1 MESATMSK
9 FTFSILVGTA
19 LVLTAGAANAN
30 GVAVPEIDGMAG
42 LAAMGAIGAVMAY
55 VWERPRKQR

>member
-1 MESATMSK
+1 MSK

-19 LVLTAGAANAN
+19 LVFTAGAANA
-30 GVAVPEIDGMAG
+30 GVPVPEIDGTAG

-55 VWERPRKQR
+55 VWERRRKRTD

>member
-1 MESATMSK
+1 MSK

-19 LVLTAGAANAN
+19 LVFTAGVANATPTN
-30 GVAVPEIDGMAG
+30 AVPEIDGMAG

-55 VWERPRKQR
+55 VWERRRKQR